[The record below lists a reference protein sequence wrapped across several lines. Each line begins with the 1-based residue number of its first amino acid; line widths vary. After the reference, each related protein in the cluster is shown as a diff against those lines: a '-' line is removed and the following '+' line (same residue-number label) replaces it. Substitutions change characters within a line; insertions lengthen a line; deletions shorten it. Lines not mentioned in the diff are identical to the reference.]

1 MISDSDSVES
11 LGSFGVFFLNG
22 GYAGSII
29 TLNSFLNYLLAAEAY
44 YYNQYAF
51 LAVDLVVLLPI

>member
-29 TLNSFLNYLLAAEAY
+29 ALNSFLKYLLAVEAY
-44 YYNQYAF
+44 YYNQYGF
-51 LAVDLVVLLPI
+51 LAVDLAVLLPI